1 MTAPGAELAERAAD
15 PVRLLAGLAGWNGP
29 VPYAE
34 HVRRHGPLPRRRG
47 AAADPRLLDFV
58 ERSGLLG
65 RGGAGFPT
73 GRKMRAVAEHG
84 RRPVVVANGME
95 GEPVSRKDAVLLGRL
110 PHLVLDGV
118 VLAARA
124 VGASEAYLCVH
135 SGAATLPVLHR
146 AVSERDPDADGV
158 AVGIEQ
164 VPAGYVAGEASALV
178 HWLDGG
184 AAVPLFSPRPH
195 ARGVRG
201 RPTLVQNVETL
212 ANVAMVA
219 RFGPGWLRAVG
230 EPQEPGSL
238 LVTVAGAVSR
248 PGVVE
253 VASGTPI
260 GPVLARAGAEPHRL
274 SAVLVGGYY
283 GGWLPV
289 GAALGLPLSH
299 RALRSLGLG
308 LGAGILVA
316 LPAAACGLRPAGDR
330 AGGRVPRRRERRPM
344 WTVPVRPAVDCGR
357 AGQPRRRQAGPGGGR
372 RNRTLVVAGAGPRRL
387 PPAGWCGPVRRQC
400 AADVPCRRDPARP
413 VGAVPRCGAPAGAAR
428 CQPRSRLVSPARL
441 RLNPVA
447 CGGHG
452 LCADLLPEMISLDE
466 WGYPVVDDRD
476 VPADLLAPA
485 RRAVNACPTLAL
497 ALARQAIDA
506 PPRRASRPYPTW
518 QEGRP

>member
-1 MTAPGAELAERAAD
+1 MTAPCAELAERAAD
-15 PVRLLAGLAGWNGP
+15 PVRLLAGLAGSNGP

-34 HVRRHGPLPRRRG
+34 HVRRHGPLPRRRS
-47 AAADPRLLDFV
+47 AAADPRLLDLV

-73 GRKMRAVAEHG
+73 GPKMRAVAEHG

-124 VGASEAYLCVH
+124 VGATEAYLCVH

-195 ARGVRG
+195 ARGVGG

-260 GPVLARAGAEPHRL
+260 GPLLAQAGAEPHRL

-289 GAALGLPLSH
+289 DAALGLPLSH
-299 RALRSLGLG
+299 RALRSVGLG

-316 LPAAACGLRPAGDR
+316 LPAAACGLRETARVAGYLAGESAGQCGPCR
-330 AGGRVPRRRERRPM
+330 FGLPSIAGALASLAGGRPDPAAVAAIERWSSLVEGRGGCHLPDGAVRFVGSALRTFHADAARHARSGPCPGVGHPPVLPVP
-344 WTVPVRPAVDCGR
+344 
-357 AGQPRRRQAGPGGGR
+357 
-372 RNRTLVVAGAGPRRL
+372 NLGAGR
-387 PPAGWCGPVRRQC
+387 
-400 AADVPCRRDPARP
+400 
-413 VGAVPRCGAPAGAAR
+413 
-428 CQPRSRLVSPARL
+428 
-441 RLNPVA
+441 
-447 CGGHG
+447 
-452 LCADLLPEMISLDE
+452 
-466 WGYPVVDDRD
+466 
-476 VPADLLAPA
+476 
-485 RRAVNACPTLAL
+485 
-497 ALARQAIDA
+497 
-506 PPRRASRPYPTW
+506 
-518 QEGRP
+518 